1 VLPVGHRTAPDGII
15 TSSNA
20 ERIAVMALTRE
31 EFEEL
36 TESFDYN
43 DSDKDG
49 MIEFPEFV
57 NMLNAL
63 EANVAEAEA
72 RVGFNEID
80 SDDDGSIDLD
90 EFIEWWND
98 R

>member
-1 VLPVGHRTAPDGII
+1 
-15 TSSNA
+15 
-20 ERIAVMALTRE
+20 MALTAE
-31 EFEEL
+31 EFDEL

-49 MIEFPEFV
+49 MLEFPEFV
-57 NMLNAL
+57 SMLNAL
-63 EANVAEAEA
+63 EAEIDADEA

-80 SDDDGSIDLD
+80 SDDDGAIDLD
-90 EFIEWWND
+90 EFIEWWSD

>member
-1 VLPVGHRTAPDGII
+1 
-15 TSSNA
+15 
-20 ERIAVMALTRE
+20 MALTAE

-49 MIEFPEFV
+49 MIEYHEFV
-57 NMLNAL
+57 SMLNAL
-63 EANVAEAEA
+63 ESGINEEQAKI
-72 RVGFNEID
+72 GFDEID
-80 SDDDGSIDLD
+80 SDDDGSIDFD
-90 EFIEWWND
+90 EFVEWWSD

>member
-1 VLPVGHRTAPDGII
+1 
-15 TSSNA
+15 
-20 ERIAVMALTRE
+20 MALTAE
-31 EFEEL
+31 EFDEL

-49 MIEFPEFV
+49 MLEFPEFV
-57 NMLNAL
+57 SMLNAL
-63 EANVAEAEA
+63 EADIDADEA

-80 SDDDGSIDLD
+80 SDDDGAIDLD
-90 EFIEWWND
+90 EFIEWWSD

>member
-1 VLPVGHRTAPDGII
+1 MAIRRSWAVSSAVLYEGRFTKDC
-15 TSSNA
+15 T
-20 ERIAVMALTRE
+20 MALTAE

-36 TESFDYN
+36 AESFDYN

-57 NMLNAL
+57 AMLNAL
-63 EANVAEAEA
+63 EAGVAVAEA

-90 EFIEWWND
+90 EFIEWWTD